1 MRGRHPLRTDEF
13 WSTVG
18 EHNITAVCLL
28 AAMVP
33 FLLNL
38 PEFEGE
44 QDHSLRTTVIVPWT
58 EEAMGVTK
66 RYNLD
71 ALTTFNMTEVS
82 SPSSDLHPNIPAV
95 RQSATGHREQIGR
108 RQ

>member
-1 MRGRHPLRTDEF
+1 MFARGY
-13 WSTVG
+13 G
-18 EHNITAVCLL
+18 A
-28 AAMVP
+28 

-58 EEAMGVTK
+58 EAMRVAE

-82 SPSSDLHPNIPAV
+82 SPLMSDLHPNTPGQWKVTRYRA
-95 RQSATGHREQIGR
+95 SGR
-108 RQ
+108 RK